1 MIEHG
6 HIDLSDAVAPPRR
19 VTARVVTP
27 EEQARIEDYLVRN
40 PLDRAQLDQDLWNE
54 KHA

>member
-1 MIEHG
+1 MPDNHV
-6 HIDLSDAVAPPRR
+6 DLSDAAVPLSR
-19 VTARVVTP
+19 VTARLLTP